1 MNTDWLQ
8 SFVEAANQKSL
19 SKAANVNNISQPA
32 LSKHIRHLEN
42 ELDVLLFHRT
52 SKGVELTEAG
62 ERLYARIKPVMA
74 ELDDIRR
81 ELWTFRQDHPI
92 AIGSLPSL
100 ATYYLPSRI
109 KGFNFLG
116 RPIHL
121 MMQNTSEEL
130 VRSLQEGRLDAVFI
144 DSLYTKSSLWSCEL
158 FTEPY
163 CAVLPS
169 GHPFQSRETVEL
181 ADLCKEPLI
190 VHQAPCDTRKRI
202 VNQIESLGYK
212 PNIVSEVAFGD
223 FVFGAISAGMGIT
236 ISPEMLVK
244 HVSHQQIFT
253 LPITN
258 FGEKRS
264 ISLVT
269 RRKEIGVKLYK
280 FLSEFVE
287 E

>member
-1 MNTDWLQ
+1 MNTEWLQ
-8 SFVEAANQKSL
+8 SFVDAANQKSL
-19 SKAANVNNISQPA
+19 SKAANLNNISQPA

-42 ELDVLLFHRT
+42 DLDVILFHRT
-52 SKGVELTEAG
+52 SKGIELTEAG
-62 ERLYARIKPVMA
+62 ERFYARIKPVMA
-74 ELDDIRR
+74 ELNAIRQ
-81 ELWTFRQDHPI
+81 ELRTFFQDHPI

-116 RPIHL
+116 RPINL
-121 MMQNTSEEL
+121 MIQNTSEEL
-130 VRSLQEGRLDAVFI
+130 VRSLQEGRLDAAFI
-144 DSLYTKSSLWSCEL
+144 DSMYTKSSLWSCEL

-163 CAVLPS
+163 CAVVPL
-169 GHPFQSRETVEL
+169 GHPFQSKKAVEL

-202 VNQIESLGYK
+202 IHQMESLGCK

-223 FVFGAISAGMGIT
+223 FVFGAVSAGMGIT
-236 ISPEMLVK
+236 ISPEMMVK

-269 RRKEIGVKLYK
+269 QTREIGLKLSR
-280 FLSEFVE
+280 FLSKFEN
-287 E
+287 